1 MDFDDGFHGFCLDA
15 AHKKCSLFLPLI
27 EHVVTLI
34 ATIHH
39 ARFSV
44 REDLIHKGTFGAI
57 ARSEKDF
64 SGNAVVEV
72 KTDMG
77 FGFPCT
83 FPIIGPV
90 HGKRRIYERSIDSD
104 KLAKPGMAIRQ
115 YMSCLFLQILED
127 IHELLEALV
136 LVASEKLL
144 FLMPSLGAI

>member
-1 MDFDDGFHGFCLDA
+1 
-15 AHKKCSLFLPLI
+15 
-27 EHVVTLI
+27 
-34 ATIHH
+34 
-39 ARFSV
+39 
-44 REDLIHKGTFGAI
+44 
-57 ARSEKDF
+57 
-64 SGNAVVEV
+64 VVEV

-127 IHELLEALV
+127 IHELLEAPRIGGLRKT
-136 LVASEKLL
+136 AL
-144 FLMPSLGAI
+144 FNALFGGYLIAGEFIFFKRLRQMLR